1 MAQMTFRDSINKTLD
16 EALAQDPNVL
26 LFGEDI
32 GPLGGAFQVTK
43 GLWKKYGT
51 RRVRNTPISEAAIIG
66 TAIGTACTG
75 LKPIA
80 EIMFCEFLYIGMDQ
94 VVNQM
99 AKMKYMYGGKA
110 VLPIV
115 IRTTLGAGLSSA
127 AQHAQSNEAM
137 FMHVA
142 GLKLVFP
149 STPYDARGLL
159 ISAIKDP
166 NPVIFFEHHC
176 LYDVRGM
183 VPDEEY
189 EIPLGVADVKREG
202 NDITIVATGL
212 MVHRSIQA
220 AEELSKE
227 GISVEVVDPR
237 SLNPLDTETILKSV
251 KKTRKALIVHE
262 AQKTSGMGAEV
273 AARIAELAFEYLD
286 APIMRVCGK
295 DTPIPFSPV
304 LERFVVPQVEDIVG
318 GVHSLM
324 SRAGLNP

>member
-43 GLWKKYGT
+43 DLWKKYGT
-51 RRVRNTPISEAAIIG
+51 SRVRNTPISEAAIIG

-176 LYDVRGM
+176 LYDVKGT
-183 VPDEEY
+183 VPDKEY

-202 NDITIVATGL
+202 QDVSIVATGL
-212 MVHRSIQA
+212 MVHRSLQA

-227 GISVEVVDPR
+227 GISAEVVDPR
-237 SLNPLDTETILKSV
+237 CLNPLDTETILKSV
-251 KKTRKALIVHE
+251 KKTGRVLIVHE

-273 AARIAELAFEYLD
+273 AARIAEQAFEYLD

-304 LERFVVPQVEDIVG
+304 LERFVIPQVEDIVRG
-318 GVHSLM
+318 T
-324 SRAGLNP
+324 RALLNSTRMNT

>member
-1 MAQMTFRDSINKTLD
+1 MTFRDSINKTLD
-16 EALAQDPNVL
+16 EALAQDPTIL

-51 RRVRNTPISEAAIIG
+51 KRVKNTPISEAAIIG

-142 GLKLVFP
+142 GLKLVYP
-149 STPYDARGLL
+149 STPHDARGLL

-176 LYDVRGM
+176 LYDFMGM
-183 VPDEEY
+183 VPDKEY
-189 EIPLGVADVKREG
+189 EIPLGVADVKRKG
-202 NDITIVATGL
+202 KDLTIVATGL

-220 AEELSKE
+220 AEEVSKE

-237 SLNPLDTETILKSV
+237 SLNPLDIETILKSV
-251 KKTRKALIVHE
+251 KKTSRVLIVHE

-273 AARIAELAFEYLD
+273 AAQIAELAFEYLA

-304 LERFVVPQVEDIVG
+304 LERFVIPQVEDIVRG
-318 GVHSLM
+318 IHTL
-324 SRAGLNP
+324 LNSKRVNT

>member
-1 MAQMTFRDSINKTLD
+1 MTFRDSINKTLD
-16 EALAQDPNVL
+16 EALAQDPTVL

-51 RRVRNTPISEAAIIG
+51 RRVRNTPISESAIIG

-142 GLKLVFP
+142 GLKLVYP
-149 STPYDARGLL
+149 STPHDARGLL

-176 LYDVRGM
+176 LYDFMGM
-183 VPDEEY
+183 VPDKEY
-189 EIPLGVADVKREG
+189 EIPLGVADVKRKG
-202 NDITIVATGL
+202 KDLTIVATGL

-220 AEELSKE
+220 AEEVSKE

-237 SLNPLDTETILKSV
+237 SLNPLDIETILKSV
-251 KKTRKALIVHE
+251 KKTSRVLIVHE

-273 AARIAELAFEYLD
+273 AAQIAELAFEYLA

-304 LERFVVPQVEDIVG
+304 LERFVIPQVEDIVRG
-318 GVHSLM
+318 IHTL
-324 SRAGLNP
+324 LNSKRVNT

>member
-1 MAQMTFRDSINKTLD
+1 MTFRDSINKTLN
-16 EALAQDPNVL
+16 EALAQDPTVL

-43 GLWKKYGT
+43 DLWKKYGT

-176 LYDVRGM
+176 LYDVMGM

-202 NDITIVATGL
+202 KDLTIVATGL

-251 KKTRKALIVHE
+251 KKTSRVLIVHE

-273 AARIAELAFEYLD
+273 AAQIAELAFEYLD

-304 LERFVVPQVEDIVG
+304 LERFVIPQVEDIVR
-318 GVHSLM
+318 GV
-324 SRAGLNP
+324 RALLNSNRVNI

>member
-1 MAQMTFRDSINKTLD
+1 MTFRDSINKTLD

-43 GLWKKYGT
+43 DLWKKYGT

-127 AQHAQSNEAM
+127 AQHAQSNEAI

-176 LYDVRGM
+176 LYDVTGA
-183 VPDEEY
+183 VPDKEY
-189 EIPLGVADVKREG
+189 EIPLGVADVKCEG
-202 NDITIVATGL
+202 KDVTIVATGL
-212 MVHRSIQA
+212 MVHRSLQA
-220 AEELSKE
+220 AEELLKE
-227 GISVEVVDPR
+227 GISIEVVDPR
-237 SLNPLDTETILKSV
+237 CLNPLDTETILKSV
-251 KKTRKALIVHE
+251 KKTGRVLIVHE

-273 AARIAELAFEYLD
+273 AAQIAEQAFEYLD
-286 APIMRVCGK
+286 APIMRVCGN

-304 LERFVVPQVEDIVG
+304 LERFVIPQVEDIVRG
-318 GVHSLM
+318 I
-324 SRAGLNP
+324 RALLNSTRMNT

>member
-1 MAQMTFRDSINKTLD
+1 MTFRDSINKTLD

-43 GLWKKYGT
+43 DLWKKYGT

-127 AQHAQSNEAM
+127 AQHAQSNEAI

-176 LYDVRGM
+176 LYDVKGT
-183 VPDEEY
+183 VPDKEY

-202 NDITIVATGL
+202 TDVTIVATGI
-212 MVHRSIQA
+212 MVHRSLQA
-220 AEELSKE
+220 AEELLKE

-237 SLNPLDTETILKSV
+237 CLNPLDTETILKSV
-251 KKTRKALIVHE
+251 KKTGRVLIVHE

-273 AARIAELAFEYLD
+273 AAQIAEQAFECLD

-304 LERFVVPQVEDIVG
+304 LERFVIPQVEDIAREI
-318 GVHSLM
+318 
-324 SRAGLNP
+324 RALLKNTRKNS

>member
-43 GLWKKYGT
+43 DLWKKYGT

-127 AQHAQSNEAM
+127 AQHAQSNEAI

-176 LYDVRGM
+176 LYDVKGT
-183 VPDEEY
+183 VPDKEY
-189 EIPLGVADVKREG
+189 EIPLGVADVKHEG
-202 NDITIVATGL
+202 TDVTIVATGI
-212 MVHRSIQA
+212 MVHRSLQA
-220 AEELSKE
+220 AEELLKE
-227 GISVEVVDPR
+227 GISIEVVDPR
-237 SLNPLDTETILKSV
+237 CLNPLDTKTILKSV
-251 KKTRKALIVHE
+251 KKTGRVLIVHE

-273 AARIAELAFEYLD
+273 AAQIAEQAFKYLD

-304 LERFVVPQVEDIVG
+304 LERFVIPQVEDIVRG
-318 GVHSLM
+318 I
-324 SRAGLNP
+324 RALLKSTRKNS

>member
-16 EALAQDPNVL
+16 EALAQDPTVL

-32 GPLGGAFQVTK
+32 GPLGGAFQATK
-43 GLWKKYGT
+43 DLWKKYGT
-51 RRVRNTPISEAAIIG
+51 KRVRNTPISEAAIIG

-176 LYDVRGM
+176 LYDVKGT
-183 VPDEEY
+183 VPDKKY

-202 NDITIVATGL
+202 KDVSIVATGL
-212 MVHRSIQA
+212 MVHRSLQA

-237 SLNPLDTETILKSV
+237 CLNPLDTLTILKSV
-251 KKTRKALIVHE
+251 KKTGRVLIVHE

-273 AARIAELAFEYLD
+273 AAQIAEQAFKYLD

-304 LERFVVPQVEDIVG
+304 LERFVIPQVEDIIRG
-318 GVHSLM
+318 I
-324 SRAGLNP
+324 RALLNSTRMNT